1 MISIDLRVKK
11 YAKSIWASAFLC
23 SLALFVVATAVSELG
38 LFVLEGFGDVL
49 FGLLGFWGR
58 SAGCV
63 GEAFRLQARELFGG
77 ENFEFFQEVLFF
89 RCDEGS
95 DASLGFPHG
104 IQTVEV
110 VGGDF
115 VEIKLEN
122 MADTVEIADTGDSLG
137 CDEGSEPALFEIPK
151 RAVAEFGLFG
161 PVKGLER
168 KSGLAE
174 RRGDGVKGFFS
185 A

>member
-1 MISIDLRVKK
+1 MLESRNIPNRFGHQRFLVRLLFLLSRPPFLSLGFLCWRGLETFFL
-11 YAKSIWASAFLC
+11 AFL
-23 SLALFVVATAVSELG
+23 V
-38 LFVLEGFGDVL
+38 FG
-49 FGLLGFWGR
+49 GR

-77 ENFEFFQEVLFF
+77 EIFEFFQEVLFF

-95 DASLGFPHG
+95 DASLRFPHG

-115 VEIKLEN
+115 VEIKLQN
-122 MADTVEIADTGDSLG
+122 MADAVEIADTGDSLG
-137 CDEGSEPALFEIPK
+137 CDEGPEPAFFEIPK